1 MDRSEMMPVHIGII
15 MDGNGRWA
23 KKRGLP
29 RSAGHKAGAK
39 VFEDISRY
47 ARDIGVKWLTVY
59 AFSTENWS
67 RPEDEVKG
75 LMTLMKSYLKNME
88 SAVGEDIAVR
98 FIGDRGPLDNELKAL
113 MEKAE
118 NAPVKNI
125 RLTVQIALNYG
136 GRAEILKAVRSIA
149 KKVSNGEILPDNISE
164 DDIAKN
170 LYSKDAPDPD
180 LIIRPSG
187 EKRISNFLL
196 WQCAYS
202 EFVYMDVLWPDFTH
216 KDLDKAI
223 EEYYSRNRRFGG
235 VAEVL
240 SK

>member
-149 KKVSNGEILPDNISE
+149 KKVSNGEILPANISE